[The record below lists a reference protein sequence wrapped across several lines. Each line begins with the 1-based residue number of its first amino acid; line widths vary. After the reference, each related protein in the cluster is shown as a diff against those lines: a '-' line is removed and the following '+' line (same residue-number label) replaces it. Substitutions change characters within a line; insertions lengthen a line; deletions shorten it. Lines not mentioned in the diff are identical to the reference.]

1 MFGSSA
7 TSTGNS
13 GHTATPW
20 FGYATAVWAFAFA
33 VLHVYWAFGGGF
45 GLPEGFSVPDH
56 TALLVIDIIAVP
68 LCLGG
73 GVLGL
78 ALVRPW
84 GLRFPRWMRLSAA
97 WAMCALCLVHSVP
110 TVIQAAFVLARG
122 EQDTLAVEE
131 KFSFFG
137 YEPYWFV
144 GGVFVGVAALL
155 HQRANPPTARG
166 VR

>member
-1 MFGSSA
+1 MLDSSA
-7 TSTGNS
+7 TSTDRTTN
-13 GHTATPW
+13 PW

-33 VLHVYWAFGGGF
+33 VLHVYWAFGGGW
-45 GLPEGFSVPDH
+45 GLPSGFSVPDH
-56 TALLVIDIIAVP
+56 TALFVIDVIAVP

-84 GLRFPRWMRLSAA
+84 GLRFPRWMRLAAA
-97 WAMCALCLVHSVP
+97 WAMAALCLVHSVP
-110 TVIQAAFVLARG
+110 TVVQAGLVLARG
-122 EQDTLAVEE
+122 EQETLSVQE

-144 GGVFVGVAALL
+144 GGVVVAIAALL
-155 HQRANPPTARG
+155 HQRAHPRREAS
-166 VR
+166 